1 MIRSVPGRNKQKKI
15 FAGDYQNAK
24 DRGSSRGTNRNRRGQ
39 ETTHYAST
47 AGDRLSIPQVRAV
60 SVCNDGIFLILFVQP
75 VPEGRLLC
83 GACRQVAVF
92 FDQSMTINA

>member
-24 DRGSSRGTNRNRRGQ
+24 DDGSSRGTNPNQRGQ
-39 ETTHYAST
+39 ETKHHAS
-47 AGDRLSIPQVRAV
+47 AEGDHLSIPQLRAV
-60 SVCNDGIFLILFVQP
+60 SVCNGGIFLILFVQP

-92 FDQSMTINA
+92 FGQSTTINA